1 LSLFSGLLYN
11 FRGLM
16 LGLRTGKLLFWG
28 VIRFVLVLAV
38 MCVLTSLILA
48 YHTEIMEL
56 LWTKPESPWI
66 VWLWYLVSWLISF
79 LLVVIASLVSF
90 LASQVIFSAVIMDHM
105 SRITE
110 RLVQG
115 YVIEPKRTAFMG
127 LFFYLI
133 KQEIPRA
140 FVPLL
145 FSLLILILGWLTPL
159 GPALAV
165 LSSATASVFLAWD
178 NTDLIPARRFVPFR
192 ERWRLLVKN
201 VFFHL
206 GFGLPFLIP
215 GLNIFFLSFAP
226 VGGTLYFME
235 RHDTQRKGPDHT
247 KIALDRS
254 SERTRGDESR

>member
-11 FRGLM
+11 FRGLR

-28 VIRFVLVLAV
+28 VIRFVLVLAI
-38 MCVLTSLILA
+38 MSVLTGLILA
-48 YHTEIMEL
+48 YHREIMEL
-56 LWTKPESPWI
+56 LWTKPESRWI
-66 VWLWYLVSWLISF
+66 VWLWYLVSWLVSLLLVALAALISF
-79 LLVVIASLVSF
+79 IASQIL
-90 LASQVIFSAVIMDHM
+90 FSAVIMDHM

-115 YVIEPKRTAFMG
+115 HVIEPKRIPLMA

-140 FVPLL
+140 FIPVL

-159 GPALAV
+159 GPVVAV
-165 LSSATASVFLAWD
+165 VSSAAAAVFLAWD

-192 ERWRLLVKN
+192 ERWRLLGKN

-215 GLNIFFLSFAP
+215 VANIFFLSFAP
-226 VGGTLYFME
+226 VGATLYFID
-235 RHDTQRKGPDHT
+235 RYDGRNRSPSQTRPAPNTSGGGP
-247 KIALDRS
+247 S
-254 SERTRGDESR
+254 GQESR